1 MALLCYMDLFL
12 MLLVSRVCV
21 RLGLH
26 FNDFLLRSCCSMT
39 TNLTLDLTYGVLS
52 WQVVRLIG
60 LFHLLVVLLHGKVA
74 FKSELADI
82 FSYLW
87 LRAIYCN

>member
-1 MALLCYMDLFL
+1 MDLFL

-21 RLGLH
+21 WLGLH
-26 FNDFLLRSCCSMT
+26 FNDLLLRSCCSMT
-39 TNLTLDLTYGVLS
+39 TNLTLDLTYCVLS
-52 WQVVRLIG
+52 WHVVRLIG
-60 LFHLLVVLLHGKVA
+60 LLHLLVVFLHSEIA